1 MSLSLYSWARA
12 PKRTKKNVGMREPK
26 TSPPNENTIL
36 ASKLRL
42 SALLNLFFFSIN
54 RLTVCVVFIRAFAW
68 RQNTTQFSRQH
79 DDFLAFFLLSY
90 GKGGNY
96 TEITN
101 GISVAKCFF
110 DLNFLNFDET
120 GEITNPQF
128 DNTKRTL
135 REIQRSRVAAV
146 DSLEAPTELN
156 AEQRGPLLFMDA
168 ASM

>member
-1 MSLSLYSWARA
+1 M
-12 PKRTKKNVGMREPK
+12 
-26 TSPPNENTIL
+26 TIFW
-36 ASKLRL
+36 
-42 SALLNLFFFSIN
+42 LFFFFLTEKGETTPKSQTGF
-54 RLTVCVVFIRAFAW
+54 RL
-68 RQNTTQFSRQH
+68 Q
-79 DDFLAFFLLSY
+79 
-90 GKGGNY
+90 
-96 TEITN
+96 
-101 GISVAKCFF
+101 KCFF